1 MDLKKYSL
9 TNKTRLCTI
18 LTNGGKFMDNNRL
31 TSYYFAV
38 ELDGI
43 QTVSFTECSGLV
55 AETTIY
61 EIEEGGYNLST
72 RKFLGRNRY
81 PNLVLRKGI
90 SKSNLIQRW
99 CKSWSNRNS
108 NEKPERKT

>member
-1 MDLKKYSL
+1 
-9 TNKTRLCTI
+9 
-18 LTNGGKFMDNNRL
+18 MDNNRL